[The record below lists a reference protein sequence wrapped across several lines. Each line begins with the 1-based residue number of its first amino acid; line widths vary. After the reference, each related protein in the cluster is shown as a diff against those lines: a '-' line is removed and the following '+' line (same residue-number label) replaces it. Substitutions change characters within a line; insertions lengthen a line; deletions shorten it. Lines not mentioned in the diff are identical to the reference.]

1 VTVVSQL
8 PACHEVNGSKGL
20 SIVVSQFQTMAN
32 EDIEDLVD
40 DVVRSRVHELVSVLY
55 LLSVK
60 IYESGKSD
68 YQSKPPA

>member
-1 VTVVSQL
+1 
-8 PACHEVNGSKGL
+8 
-20 SIVVSQFQTMAN
+20 MAN